1 VSNGP
6 VRPIRVV
13 LFGGAYLDPPA
24 MRFALALERHPA
36 IDLAGV
42 LCQAPEGGWKFRLRE
57 RWKRRGPLALAV
69 LLREGLGTAG
79 RAMTRPRAA
88 LADRALARRL
98 VPKLRTV
105 PELHAPEVLE
115 LVRSWQPDL
124 GAVYGAPILR
134 SALFSIPVLG
144 SFGIHHGRVPD
155 YRGRKTTFWEI
166 YNGERVAGVT
176 IQRIDAGIDTGD
188 VVKSGEVPIGSK
200 GYGKVERETQ
210 DLGIRLFVEAILEA
224 HAGRTQPSPQP
235 PVRGR
240 HYGQPKASDFLRL
253 WLRVLGRRLGL
264 RST

>member
-1 VSNGP
+1 MSTGQA
-6 VRPIRVV
+6 RPIRVV

-24 MRFALALERHPA
+24 MRFALALEANPA

-42 LCQAPEGGWKFRLRE
+42 LCQAPAAGWKFRLRE
-57 RWKRRGPLALAV
+57 RWRRRGPLALAV
-69 LLREGLGTAG
+69 LLREGLGTVG
-79 RAMTRPRAA
+79 RAMARPRAT

-98 VPKLRTV
+98 VPKLRSV

-115 LVRSWQPDL
+115 LVRNWRPDL

-134 SALFSIPVLG
+134 PVLFSIPALG

-166 YNGERVAGVT
+166 YNGEQVAGVT

-200 GYGKVERETQ
+200 GYGRVERETQ

-224 HAGRTQPSPQP
+224 RAGKTTTSPQP
-235 PVRGR
+235 AVQRR